1 MASRRVTKNKTEQTT
16 KPRETTPPPDAD
28 TPGNFTPEEA
38 AGAVAGGATSGGNAP
53 PPPPY
58 IPSRNARIVKN
69 TPENR
74 QYSIDQNQRD
84 FGRVLP
90 TGGMVLY
97 YGPNLVDENGNVSNR
112 DGYNSAEDVYAV
124 WRDYRTPEARAA
136 FLNTLRSTGMYGDDS
151 PSNQA
156 LSGNALMSEDERAI
170 SRFLNAAASLGKTAG
185 GYLQVLKTGDA
196 SFVPKGS
203 GGSGVRVVSAE
214 DAGRM
219 YKQASLRILGRVPT
233 AQEMDASIRYI
244 QQQQRERAYSS
255 QDAPSLQTAALARAE
270 QSAPDEATA
279 QTVGNGLQRIM
290 ALLGGR

>member
-16 KPRETTPPPDAD
+16 KPRETTPPPDTD

-38 AGAVAGGATSGGNAP
+38 AGAVETGTGVEP
-53 PPPPY
+53 EQVIPY
-58 IPSRNARIVKN
+58 LPSRNARPVLN
-69 TPENR
+69 TFENR
-74 QYSIDQNQRD
+74 SKSEDSTTRQRD
-84 FGRVLP
+84 FGKTTP
-90 TGGMVLY
+90 NNAFVLY
-97 YGPNLVDENGNVSNR
+97 YGANLVDENNNISSR
-112 DGYNSAEDVYAV
+112 TDYTQDDVYAV
-124 WRDYRTPEARAA
+124 WRDYRTPEERAS

-170 SRFLNAAASLGKTAG
+170 FRFLNAAQSVGKTAG
-185 GYLQVLKTGDA
+185 AYLKVLKTGDA

-203 GGSGVRVVSAE
+203 GGGVRVVSAE

-233 AQEMDASIRYI
+233 AQEMEASIRYI

-255 QDAPSLQTAALARAE
+255 QDAPSLQTAALTRAE